1 MFSHLRTTL
10 KPLYIAVALLAAVQV
25 AGCGSPEEQAQEHY
39 ERGMELLAKNDTVRA
54 SIEFK
59 NALQKKKDLIG
70 AWRALATIEEQNRNF
85 SGVAAIL
92 RTISEL
98 DPNDTDARLRLARLL
113 VLSNDLDEA
122 LAQVEAAEKIAPQN
136 ADALAVRGAVE
147 LKLNNLDAAVKAARK
162 SLVLDPKNAE
172 AVIVLSAERMAGNR
186 LQEALNVLDENA
198 AALNDDLGVQLFRL
212 ALYERMDK
220 QAETEALLRKI
231 AEQHPEE
238 LSIRRQLVRYYV
250 NQKRLD
256 DAERE
261 VRAIAESHPD
271 DAEAVLDVARFL
283 NSFRGAEAAEE
294 ELKARIQAGGDI
306 FGYQMLL
313 ANLYVA
319 QNQQDR
325 GVEILERVIKEDAA
339 PNNVLAA
346 KIRLAELKLGNRKLD
361 AASALVAEILEK
373 DARNGDAL
381 RLRASIAMEKEQYE
395 PAIADLRQALND
407 QPKSTNLMQGLA
419 LAYERK
425 GEIELAEKQYADATR
440 TATFDPAVGLNY
452 VAFLR
457 RRGGL
462 ERAEDVLTEILARAP
477 RNTDVLSTLAE
488 VRLARQNW
496 LGAQEIADK
505 LRGLDADRSTADQI
519 LVAALNGQRKY
530 DESIGLLQST
540 YAATPGNTLPMY
552 GLVNTLM
559 RAGKSDRATAF
570 LQTVLEKD
578 PANADA
584 LVLLGSIQLAE
595 NQNEQALQSFNAAIE
610 KQPSSVVGYR
620 ALASMQLQKGDAEA
634 AIATLKAGIGAQPE
648 SGVLRVALAS
658 AYELNKDYEA
668 AIKEYESLISE
679 ESGSMIVANNLAS
692 LLSDHRDDPASLER
706 AYTLAAGLRESPV
719 PHFKET
725 LGWIQYR
732 RGEYKAAASLLE
744 EAVEALPD
752 LPLARY
758 HLGKT
763 YLALNEPDKATQHL
777 KKGLELT
784 ANDAALKQKLERA
797 LQEVGKS

>member
-1 MFSHLRTTL
+1 MLSHARMTL
-10 KPLYIAVALLAAVQV
+10 KPLYIAVALLAAVHV
-25 AGCGSPEEQAQEHY
+25 AGCSSPEEQAQEHY
-39 ERGMELLAKNDTVRA
+39 ERGMELLAKNDSMRA

-70 AWRALATIEEQNRNF
+70 AWRGLAKIEEQNRNF

-92 RTISEL
+92 RTVAEL

-113 VLSNDLDEA
+113 VLSNNLDEA
-122 LAQVEAAEKIAPQN
+122 LEQVEAAEKIAPQN
-136 ADALAVRGAVE
+136 ADALAVRAAVE
-147 LKLNNLDAAVKAARK
+147 LKLNNLDAAVTTARK
-162 SLVLDPKNAE
+162 SLELDPKNAE
-172 AVIVLSAERMAGNR
+172 AVIVLSAERMARNQ
-186 LQEALNVLDENA
+186 LQQALNVLDEHA
-198 AALNDDLGVQLFRL
+198 DALNDDLGVQLFRL
-212 ALYERMDK
+212 TLYERMNK
-220 QAETEALLRKI
+220 QVEIESLLRKI
-231 AEQHPEE
+231 AEQHPKE
-238 LSIRRQLVRYYV
+238 LSIRRQLVRYYID
-250 NQKRLD
+250 QKRLD
-256 DAERE
+256 DAEQE
-261 VRAIAESHPD
+261 VRAIAESDPAD
-271 DAEAVLDVARFL
+271 SEAALDVARFL
-283 NSFRGAEAAEE
+283 NSFRGPQAAEE
-294 ELKARIQAGGDI
+294 ELKSRIQAGGDI

-319 QNQQDR
+319 RDQEDQ
-325 GVEILERVIKEDAA
+325 GVAILERVIKEDAA

-346 KIRLAELKLGNRKLD
+346 KIRLAEINLAAKKLD
-361 AASALVAEILEK
+361 AASGLVAEILET

-381 RLRASIAMEKEQYE
+381 RLRASIAMEKEQYD

-407 QPKSTNLMQGLA
+407 QPKSTELMQGLA

-425 GEIELAEKQYADATR
+425 GEIELAEKQYADATKA
-440 TATFDPAVGLNY
+440 ATFDPAVGLNY

-457 RRGGL
+457 RRDGL

-477 RNTDVLSTLAE
+477 RNTSVLSTLAE

-496 LGAQEIADK
+496 IGAQEIADK
-505 LRGLDADRSTADQI
+505 LRGLGADRSTADQI

-540 YAATPGNTLPMY
+540 YATTPGSTRPMY
-552 GLVNTLM
+552 GLVNTLV

-584 LVLLGSIQLAE
+584 LVLLGSIQLAD
-595 NQNEQALQSFNAAIE
+595 NQSEKAAQSFKAAIE
-610 KQPSSVVGYR
+610 GDPSSIVGYR
-620 ALASMQLQKGDAEA
+620 ALANMQLQQADADA
-634 AIATLKAGIGAQPE
+634 AIATLKTGIGAQPQ

-658 AYELNKDYEA
+658 AYEINKDYEA

-692 LLSDHRDDPASLER
+692 LLSDHRDDAASLER
-706 AYTLAAGLRESPV
+706 AYTLAASLRESPV
-719 PHFKET
+719 PHFKDT

-732 RGEYKAAASLLE
+732 RGEYRAAASLLE
-744 EAVEALPD
+744 KAVEALPD

-763 YLALNEPDKATQHL
+763 YVALNEPDKATQHL
-777 KKGLELT
+777 QKGLELA
-784 ANDAALKQKLERA
+784 ANDAALKQKIETA